1 MSGGS
6 IFQKPDV
13 GFGVGV
19 KPSSTIGSM
28 QYPSGLHPRVES
40 GYGNNPLAG
49 ARSGKAWGY
58 GDDFN
63 YPTYA
68 NQNRNPFN
76 VSARLTPEEI
86 SKKTN
91 VLPAADLEALQLE
104 YDTDEELRQDK
115 LDKMSQLAQGQG
127 GSGGGVSG
135 RIVGDGGDLNIQ
147 QVAMNRGKDG
157 FPTLADF
164 EQPLHPFMGKRKL
177 NLKGYA

>member
-1 MSGGS
+1 MGGGGV
-6 IFQKPDV
+6 FQKPNV

-63 YPTYA
+63 YPTYE

-91 VLPAADLEALQLE
+91 VLSASDLSEAE
-104 YDTDEELRQDK
+104 GRYDRAEGRRQEK
-115 LDKMSQLAQGQG
+115 LDAMAGMGQG
-127 GSGGGVSG
+127 KGGGGGGVSG
-135 RIVGDGGDLNIQ
+135 QIVGDGGDLNIQ
-147 QVAMNRGKDG
+147 HTPMERGKDG